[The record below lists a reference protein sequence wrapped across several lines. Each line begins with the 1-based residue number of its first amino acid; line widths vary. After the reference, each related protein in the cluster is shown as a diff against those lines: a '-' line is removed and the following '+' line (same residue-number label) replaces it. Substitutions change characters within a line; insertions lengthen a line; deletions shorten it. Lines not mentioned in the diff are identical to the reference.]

1 MAIKPE
7 GGGEGVKAQPLREE
21 LFLRL
26 PLPGLIYEKLQK
38 NCL

>member
-7 GGGEGVKAQPLREE
+7 GGGAGGKALREE

-26 PLPGLIYEKLQK
+26 LLGKASIKKKTY
-38 NCL
+38 